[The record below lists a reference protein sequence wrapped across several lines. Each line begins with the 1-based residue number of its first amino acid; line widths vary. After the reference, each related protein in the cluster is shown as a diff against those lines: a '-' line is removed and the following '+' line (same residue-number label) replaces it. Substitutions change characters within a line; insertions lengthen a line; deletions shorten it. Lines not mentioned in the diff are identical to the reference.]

1 MDLQGRLLPIT
12 QMLPGPEE
20 GFSTLL
26 RPALWLKF
34 VQRSPEGLII
44 DSARCNSG
52 FATNIDGID
61 RMDLPKRQAR
71 GVSLPVRG
79 ARYVTCVKAI
89 GSADSLSLAARRGY
103 EVIACARPR

>member
-1 MDLQGRLLPIT
+1 MALQGRLLPIT

-52 FATNIDGID
+52 LATNIDGID

-71 GVSLPVRG
+71 GVSFLVRG
-79 ARYVTCVKAI
+79 ARYVTCVKEQ
-89 GSADSLSLAARRGY
+89 GSADSHWVAAERGFALLY
-103 EVIACARPR
+103 